1 MFSLNE
7 NRIKRNGG
15 INEYIAI
22 AKIFCA
28 LLISIIL
35 ISYFFIEKLSIFNS
49 IWMIISLYIFI
60 LILMLS
66 LWNYF
71 QKNITGC
78 SFGPKILDVFIL
90 VIFFFSITFIIYFT
104 GAHESNYK
112 NLYFLLP
119 IIYTLRFGLNFGIA
133 VSMLSSAGI
142 VFNDIVLQPALEY
155 NIYLESDLIT
165 IAILFLT
172 SWLLGNF
179 IKIEEKHRQ
188 HLEKIA
194 NIDGLTGLYNHRFFQ
209 EKLDWEIKKCRQN
222 RKSLALMMIDIDF
235 FKLYNDSYG
244 HLKGDILL
252 KEFSQIILSN
262 IRKCDTAARYGGDEF
277 TVIFPDLDGGQARS
291 IGERLQKTI
300 KEKFNK
306 DFNFTNNT
314 MSVSIGIALYPEHA
328 DNKKDLIKK
337 ADEAMY
343 KAKYVN
349 NKIQLYYS
357 VLDDLKSTMN
367 NSEIELLNSIKTLIS
382 IINAKDRYTFGHSER
397 VVCYSRVI
405 AEALGLRGEDL
416 KTLIYGAY
424 LHDIGKIEIDRE
436 ILNKQGALTEDEW
449 EIIKKHP
456 NWGADIIKPISSLTD
471 SLPVILYHHE
481 KLEGSGYPFGL
492 KGREIPLSARI
503 LAVADSFDAMTTD
516 RPYKKAM
523 PLKEA
528 IKELERGCNTH
539 FDSKIVKAF
548 VQVIDKYKNV
558 DEILDDLSVKDF

>member
-1 MFSLNE
+1 M
-7 NRIKRNGG
+7 KRNSC

-35 ISYFFIEKLSIFNS
+35 ISYFFIDRLSIFNS

-78 SFGPKILDVFIL
+78 SFVPKILDVFIL
-90 VIFFFSITFIIYFT
+90 LIFFFSITFIIYFT

-112 NLYFLLP
+112 NLYFLLT

-179 IKIEEKHRQ
+179 IKTEEKRLQ
-188 HLEKIA
+188 QLEKIA
-194 NIDGLTGLYNHRFFQ
+194 NVDGLTGLYNHRFFQ
-209 EKLDWEIKKCRQN
+209 EKLDWEIKKCERN
-222 RKSLALMMIDIDF
+222 KKSLALMMIDIDF

-277 TVIFPDLDGGQARS
+277 TVIFPDLDG
-291 IGERLQKTI
+291 K
-300 KEKFNK
+300 
-306 DFNFTNNT
+306 
-314 MSVSIGIALYPEHA
+314 
-328 DNKKDLIKK
+328 
-337 ADEAMY
+337 
-343 KAKYVN
+343 
-349 NKIQLYYS
+349 
-357 VLDDLKSTMN
+357 
-367 NSEIELLNSIKTLIS
+367 
-382 IINAKDRYTFGHSER
+382 
-397 VVCYSRVI
+397 
-405 AEALGLRGEDL
+405 
-416 KTLIYGAY
+416 
-424 LHDIGKIEIDRE
+424 
-436 ILNKQGALTEDEW
+436 
-449 EIIKKHP
+449 
-456 NWGADIIKPISSLTD
+456 
-471 SLPVILYHHE
+471 
-481 KLEGSGYPFGL
+481 
-492 KGREIPLSARI
+492 
-503 LAVADSFDAMTTD
+503 
-516 RPYKKAM
+516 
-523 PLKEA
+523 
-528 IKELERGCNTH
+528 
-539 FDSKIVKAF
+539 
-548 VQVIDKYKNV
+548 
-558 DEILDDLSVKDF
+558 